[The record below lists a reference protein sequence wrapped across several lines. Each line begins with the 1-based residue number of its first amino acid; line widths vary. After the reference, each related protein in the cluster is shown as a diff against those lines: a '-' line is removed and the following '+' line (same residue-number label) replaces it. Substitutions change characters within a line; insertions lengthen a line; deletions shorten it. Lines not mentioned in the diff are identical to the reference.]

1 MNSWRREWLKKSSQ
15 LGRRRILNAA
25 NFLAAQML
33 PWWLKCNKCGLWR
46 QLPPQTTVGSSKCN
60 YRPDKF
66 TCADVVK
73 FSNNPCS
80 WPVDERAKIV
90 INKPHDFLASMQT
103 HAWLQ
108 ASPALKVS
116 SSYGVDLAGLSP
128 DPLPGSTDEDE
139 KAASSDSPFSVFE
152 EDGAFSPIDLHAWE
166 RFSFSEMSRFP
177 TLYLAVRNLVLCLW
191 FRNPKLLITGKFAA
205 NHCFVRGLL
214 RIVLCEHWIPHLIEE
229 FTCRGLI
236 NVGVCQIDPFDLA
249 VESDQIVT
257 GVSKEQKQQQIPSK
271 FQLRI
276 IGDSDLTT
284 AVTIRQLWNA
294 LYLHQLHVQSSQRV
308 QSQQQKLYFP
318 LSIKLIPSPSVVSV
332 LSTFTNS
339 LNNNSLSNNKLAE
352 LLIQFSSLNNTI
364 QSTVEL
370 ITNKGFDKNMCDNN
384 NGDMKNL
391 TSNALMLK
399 KSKQCPIL
407 SVPSLMSPVQIDE
420 NKNLSGIFVPLHSWS
435 DRIYTYS
442 HHPVSIFAWQTGLE
456 LHPIAKCLLLQ
467 PSSSGFVINNNKD
480 NNINKFTLI
489 PSSQSV
495 RIEFHVEAILDLVIQ
510 LYSDKTNAEINPK
523 LEEMEGVDFV
533 ADINKNDNNTVLKS
547 ITHRLLDRTSSVEDC
562 WDEMD
567 AEVRRRLT
575 DLTGNSVE
583 QSLIEYFLASV
594 EYDLT
599 EPLTTN
605 FTELSKSS
613 SMRYLQPLTA
623 RLDQLPVCYFNEKT
637 VTSTTVTREFSQ
649 QQSNNLNGNNEN
661 LTAYVI
667 RTPSSIRNC
676 ANESNSCLIPGPIN
690 YLWNCLTKN
699 IINESITCDNNDL
712 SQLISIILEN
722 CDFNVNTSS
731 LSLSSSSDDN
741 IIDANSSMHI
751 VSTPLKQCNCS
762 DNSNNNY
769 TKEKVISDDLK
780 SIRLNYTN
788 GTELVDWVI
797 VTTPIDRIRLHFVP
811 KSLVSNDM
819 LNRSVQ
825 YSKQTYLSIYL
836 PLHLRSIL
844 IDEHYLLKN
853 EPYALDVNRSVDK
866 NIGQYSTNARLIT
879 ITLVYSSSWWRQY
892 TTEGFVSSDPSHTVS
907 SHGDNF
913 SELFSFL
920 PDSRENRGFCHVFR
934 DLRPDINSPGILQTQ
949 LFAASADHWWDKT
962 DVLLQTAVDRYLK
975 THFMISS
982 STEESQFSDR
992 FNLLSSYIARL
1003 QTPNLNSSKNCIC
1016 IVNNEENDY
1025 REQWFHVKRSAWM
1038 ELVKRTGLLIVNL
1051 IQNEN
1056 YIDYGSRKENCLH
1069 INNHI
1074 NGLTTSEMIY
1084 TSNPLHYSGMDA
1096 VTSSIQAG
1104 LELANLTL
1112 RLLPHRNQFHSK
1124 FSSLVS
1130 TNETV
1135 ISVDDQ
1141 SNDTCDPNSNES
1153 FNSSHSHQSLDNAKL
1168 VQSSWERVQ
1177 NLNCQ
1182 FPETYFNNK
1191 TECLS
1196 ARTRR
1201 LLKRRHSESD
1211 QNLVC
1216 LE

>member
-46 QLPPQTTVGSSKCN
+46 QLPPHTTVGSSKCN

-90 INKPHDFLASMQT
+90 ISRPHDFLASMQT

-139 KAASSDSPFSVFE
+139 KPVSSDSPFSVFE

-191 FRNPKLLITGKFAA
+191 FHNPKRLITSKFAA

-236 NVGVCQIDPFDLA
+236 NVGVCQVDPFDLA

-257 GVSKEQKQQQIPSK
+257 GVSKEQQQQQQIPSK
-271 FQLRI
+271 FQLRL

-294 LYLHQLHVQSSQRV
+294 LYLHQLHVQSSQHV

-318 LSIKLIPSPSVVSV
+318 VSIKSVRSPSVVSV
-332 LSTFTNS
+332 LSTVTNS
-339 LNNNSLSNNKLAE
+339 LNNNKLAE
-352 LLIQFSSLNNTI
+352 LMIQFSTLNNTI

-370 ITNKGFDKNMCDNN
+370 FTNNGFDKNTCDNN
-384 NGDMKNL
+384 NNGEMKNL
-391 TSNALMLK
+391 TSNVIMLK
-399 KSKQCPIL
+399 RSKQYPVL
-407 SVPSLMSPVQIDE
+407 SIPSLMSPVQIDE

-435 DRIYTYS
+435 DRIYTYP

-467 PSSSGFVINNNKD
+467 PSSSGFVINNNNNSNED

-495 RIEFHVEAILDLVIQ
+495 RIEFHVEAILDLVVQ

-523 LEEMEGVDFV
+523 VEEMEGVDLV
-533 ADINKNDNNTVLKS
+533 TDINKNDNNTVLKS
-547 ITHRLLDRTSSVEDC
+547 ITHRLLDRTSSVEGD
-562 WDEMD
+562 
-567 AEVRRRLT
+567 
-575 DLTGNSVE
+575 
-583 QSLIEYFLASV
+583 
-594 EYDLT
+594 
-599 EPLTTN
+599 
-605 FTELSKSS
+605 
-613 SMRYLQPLTA
+613 
-623 RLDQLPVCYFNEKT
+623 
-637 VTSTTVTREFSQ
+637 
-649 QQSNNLNGNNEN
+649 
-661 LTAYVI
+661 
-667 RTPSSIRNC
+667 
-676 ANESNSCLIPGPIN
+676 
-690 YLWNCLTKN
+690 
-699 IINESITCDNNDL
+699 
-712 SQLISIILEN
+712 SII
-722 CDFNVNTSS
+722 DV
-731 LSLSSSSDDN
+731 
-741 IIDANSSMHI
+741 NSSMHI
-751 VSTPLKQCNCS
+751 VSTPLKQFNS
-762 DNSNNNY
+762 IDNNNNNY

-780 SIRLNYTN
+780 RIRLNYTD

-797 VTTPIDRIRLHFVP
+797 VTTPIDRIRLYFVP

-819 LNRSVQ
+819 SNHSVQ

-836 PLHLRSIL
+836 PLYLRSFL

-853 EPYALDVNRSVDK
+853 EPYTLDVNRSVDK
-866 NIGQYSTNARLIT
+866 NIGQYSPNARLIT

-892 TTEGFVSSDPSHTVS
+892 TTERFVNSDLSHTVS
-907 SHGDNF
+907 SHGNSF

-962 DVLLQTAVDRYLK
+962 DVILQTAVDRYLK

-992 FNLLSSYIARL
+992 FHLLSSYVARL
-1003 QTPNLNSSKNCIC
+1003 QAPNLNSSKDCIC
-1016 IVNNEENDY
+1016 VVNNEENDY
-1025 REQWFHVKRSAWM
+1025 KEKWFHVKRSAWM
-1038 ELVKRTGLLIVNL
+1038 ELVKRTGILIVNL

-1056 YIDYGSRKENCLH
+1056 YIDYDSRKENCLH
-1069 INNHI
+1069 INNHHA
-1074 NGLTTSEMIY
+1074 NCLTTSEMIY

-1096 VTSSIQAG
+1096 LTSSVQAG

-1112 RLLPHRNQFHSK
+1112 HLLPHRNQFHSK

-1153 FNSSHSHQSLDNAKL
+1153 FNNSHSHRSLDDAEVIK
-1168 VQSSWERVQ
+1168 SSWGRVQ
-1177 NLNCQ
+1177 NSNCQ
-1182 FPETYFNNK
+1182 SPESYFNNNA
-1191 TECLS
+1191 ECLS

-1211 QNLVC
+1211 QNLTC

>member
-1 MNSWRREWLKKSSQ
+1 MNSWRREWLKKSSK

-139 KAASSDSPFSVFE
+139 KAVSSDSPFSVFE

-191 FRNPKLLITGKFAA
+191 FRNPKRLITGKFAA

-318 LSIKLIPSPSVVSV
+318 LSIKLIPSPSVVSI

-352 LLIQFSSLNNTI
+352 LMIQFSSLNNTI

-391 TSNALMLK
+391 KSNALMLK

-467 PSSSGFVINNNKD
+467 PSSN
-480 NNINKFTLI
+480 
-489 PSSQSV
+489 
-495 RIEFHVEAILDLVIQ
+495 
-510 LYSDKTNAEINPK
+510 KTNAEINPK

-533 ADINKNDNNTVLKS
+533 TDINKNDNNTVLKS

-575 DLTGNSVE
+575 DLTGNSIE

-699 IINESITCDNNDL
+699 IINESITCDNNGL

-722 CDFNVNTSS
+722 YDFNVNTSS
-731 LSLSSSSDDN
+731 SSLSSSDDN

-836 PLHLRSIL
+836 PFHLRSIL

-907 SHGDNF
+907 FYGDNF

-1016 IVNNEENDY
+1016 IVNNEENDC

-1096 VTSSIQAG
+1096 VTSSVQAG

-1182 FPETYFNNK
+1182 FPETYFNNN

-1201 LLKRRHSESD
+1201 LLKRKHSESD

>member
-1 MNSWRREWLKKSSQ
+1 
-15 LGRRRILNAA
+15 
-25 NFLAAQML
+25 
-33 PWWLKCNKCGLWR
+33 
-46 QLPPQTTVGSSKCN
+46 
-60 YRPDKF
+60 
-66 TCADVVK
+66 
-73 FSNNPCS
+73 
-80 WPVDERAKIV
+80 
-90 INKPHDFLASMQT
+90 MQT